1 MVYSNTRKYGFAA
14 NVEDWVSEVE
24 GLTLLVLKESIDET
38 VNTMQ
43 VPKPDGGRMPV
54 KTGFLRSTGLSSLN
68 GWPSGPDDKPKDAAP
83 NSFDWDG
90 ESVTTTLDDMKQGD
104 TFYFGWTAVYALK
117 QEVYNGFLD
126 TAAQNWQTT
135 VDANVRKLRDE

>member
-1 MVYSNTRKYGFAA
+1 MAYSNTRKYGFAA
-14 NVEDWVSEVE
+14 NVEDWVNEVE
-24 GLTLLVLKESIDET
+24 GLTLLVLRESIDET

-43 VPKPDGGRMPV
+43 TPKAEGGRMPV
-54 KTGFLRSTGLSSLN
+54 DTGFLRSTGLSSLN
-68 GWPSGPDDKPKDAAP
+68 GWPSGPDDKPADAAL
-83 NSFDWDG
+83 NSYNWDG
-90 ESVTTTLDDMKQGD
+90 ESVTTTLADMKQGD

-126 TAAQNWQTT
+126 TAAQNWQAV